1 MMEGTSKT
9 AAVGAALAGAALV
22 VRLGLP
28 LRNGAVDALGCA
40 ACRACDAT
48 GDLCPAEI
56 PRISEMVLAA
66 HTGDLARFIRNRGLL
81 CIRCENCSAACP
93 ANLDLTRLFASQHAV
108 AHRAL
113 AAGELAPGLLAEALD
128 QGLLGATYLDDAT
141 HAQKGK

>member
-1 MMEGTSKT
+1 MDEASKAT
-9 AAVGAALAGAALV
+9 IAGAALAGAALV

-28 LRNGAVDALGCA
+28 LRNGAIDALGCA

-66 HTGDLARFIRNRGLL
+66 HTGDLERFIRNRGLL
-81 CIRCENCSAACP
+81 CIRCENCSTACP
-93 ANLDLTRLFASQHAV
+93 ANLDLTRLFATQHAE

-113 AAGELAPGLLAEALD
+113 AAGAVSAGLLTAALE
-128 QGLLGATYLDDAT
+128 QGLLGATYLDDAA
-141 HAQKGK
+141 HARKRG